1 MQEMKS
7 ALISEHESCRTANE
21 SVSGAD
27 RAPCGE
33 KFSADWNRNVQD
45 RWKEGGALAIAYTLI
60 PVPIVWL
67 VVYGLVAII
76 RKRGRLRRDDVGN
89 GTGDDFR
96 AGIE

>member
-1 MQEMKS
+1 MQDMK
-7 ALISEHESCRTANE
+7 AAVILEHQRCIATE

-33 KFSADWNRNVQD
+33 KFSADWNRKFKID
-45 RWKEGGALAIAYTLI
+45 GEGGALAIAYTLI
-60 PVPIVWL
+60 PIPIVWL

>member
-1 MQEMKS
+1 MQDMK
-7 ALISEHESCRTANE
+7 AAVILEHQRCIATE